1 MIDSFA
7 VNKKPALGRGLSAL
21 IPTSRSAET
30 PRERGVLS
38 VSLDLLDPN
47 RRQPRRHFDEEALRE
62 LADSIRET
70 GILQPVLVS
79 REGDRYRILAGERRA
94 RAARLAGLS
103 EIPVLVREGVDDRSR
118 LVLALVE
125 NVQRRDLTPL
135 EEAEAFQSLREEF
148 GLTQEEISSR
158 VGKDRATVANTLRLL
173 KLPAAVR
180 RSVDEGRFSAG
191 HARALLGLSSADD
204 QESLAR
210 EIESRG
216 LTVRQV
222 EARVAAMAGATPA
235 RVVRSARVADADTRD
250 AERRLARALGTK
262 VEIRRKRKGGEIRVA
277 FYDEEQLIGLFDRL
291 VSGAGA

>member
-1 MIDSFA
+1 M
-7 VNKKPALGRGLSAL
+7 NKKPALGRGLSAL
-21 IPTSRSAET
+21 IPTSRAAET

-38 VSLDLLDPN
+38 VPLDLLDPN